1 MSKYEMYQRLDKWY
15 RIQSIKI
22 LPKYFLARIKQQ
34 LSL

>member
-1 MSKYEMYQRLDKWY
+1 MSRYELYMQLDKWY
-15 RIQSIKI
+15 RKQYIKI